1 MKPPKDLFQARIFLE
16 RPLDQTS
23 GTVAILDIP
32 RNYLEREEVAFGVDE
47 GIALNAFNFLARIV
61 ADRINGDPPC
71 MGRFLSR
78 GCRKGPI
85 HFSSLSF
92 FVRPGSAFLR
102 PDLHMCIAGA
112 RRSGQGW
119 ARVSAHR
126 RLVLEG
132 FEHDGTLEHV
142 GDDDVR
148 GEQRVG
154 ARSIVPHPCMRRAK
168 DPNHDAGIRIGSKLR
183 GGGPIL

>member
-1 MKPPKDLFQARIFLE
+1 
-16 RPLDQTS
+16 
-23 GTVAILDIP
+23 
-32 RNYLEREEVAFGVDE
+32 
-47 GIALNAFNFLARIV
+47 
-61 ADRINGDPPC
+61 
-71 MGRFLSR
+71 
-78 GCRKGPI
+78 
-85 HFSSLSF
+85 
-92 FVRPGSAFLR
+92 PGSAFLR

-148 GEQRVG
+148 GELRVG
-154 ARSIVPHPCMRRAK
+154 ARSIVPHPCMRWARGPDDDAVMRIAASSEAA
-168 DPNHDAGIRIGSKLR
+168 DPFLTTALKPCGHCGTPPPRTVIGDPSEAFDRGRNRQVFLDRGPPLMCRTEDDAFRHDAIAD
-183 GGGPIL
+183 